1 MEEKLNIKINFILP
15 ATSAYDESLQ
25 IMMASGNYDD
35 VVLYPSATNNTFLE
49 GVENGLYIAV
59 NDLLP
64 SYENILK
71 YTAQAEF
78 EE

>member
-1 MEEKLNIKINFILP
+1 MEEKLNIKINL
-15 ATSAYDESLQ
+15 
-25 IMMASGNYDD
+25 MASGNYDD

>member
-1 MEEKLNIKINFILP
+1 MEEKLNIKINL
-15 ATSAYDESLQ
+15 
-25 IMMASGNYDD
+25 MASGNYDD

-64 SYENILK
+64 AMRTFSNTRLRPNLK
-71 YTAQAEF
+71 N
-78 EE
+78 